1 MSDPFTPTP
10 LFAFP
15 LFSTVVAGFDE
26 HRAALL
32 AEVLALQAKEPGIR
46 RSNRNAWHS
55 GDAIQTLR
63 SEHVA
68 WVLDKALTF
77 GRLALGKYYQD
88 WATTEL
94 KMGSYWAN
102 VLGSGGWNAPHHHFP
117 QHWSGVFYV
126 SVGSVGATPEDM
138 GGLIEFLN
146 PTPWQSAIGRGGN
159 FFYAPKNGLVLL
171 FPASLLHFVHPH
183 ASDEPRVSV
192 AFNMNVVPRA
202 RA

>member
-15 LFSTVVAGFDE
+15 LFSSVVAGFDA
-26 HRAALL
+26 HREPLL
-32 AEVLALQAKEPGIR
+32 AEILALQSREPGIR

-55 GDAIQTLR
+55 GDAIQSIH

-68 WVLDKALTF
+68 WVLDKVLTF

-88 WATTEL
+88 WANAEL

-102 VLGSGGWNAPHHHFP
+102 VLGPGGFNAPHHHFP

-126 SVGSVGATPEDM
+126 SVASVSGTTEDM
-138 GGLIEFLN
+138 SGMIEFLN
-146 PTPWQSAIGRGGN
+146 PTPWLSAIGRGGN
-159 FFYAPKNGLVLL
+159 YFYAPKDGLALL

-183 ASDEPRVSV
+183 ASEIPRVSI
-192 AFNMNVVPRA
+192 AFNFNVVPRP